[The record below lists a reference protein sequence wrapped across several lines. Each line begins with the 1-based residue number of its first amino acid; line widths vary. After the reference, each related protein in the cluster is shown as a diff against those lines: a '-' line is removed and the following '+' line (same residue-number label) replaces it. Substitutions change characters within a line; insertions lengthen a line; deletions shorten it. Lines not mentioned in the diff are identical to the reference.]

1 MATLPIAFAE
11 EEKKPKTRSIYD
23 DEEEDSIAIVS
34 RPGTSIA
41 AEKPPKQEED
51 NSSISTKLVNGVTI
65 RTADVLEKN
74 ISVVRKWLLQQS
86 EKAQQEVDSVFRRYL
101 HVERSV
107 TSTIVDLKPENEDIL
122 PGGIYILITAL
133 SGSILS
139 RNRSILARGIAPVVF
154 GVGAFSYF
162 LPQTFKNTRALIW
175 KFEQTS
181 PAIAETHIRTQ
192 QQIDSFVNDVN
203 GYVDEGK
210 QSLETGVKKARTFV
224 AKTTGIQV
232 PSDEGSINNED
243 EKKK

>member
-1 MATLPIAFAE
+1 MVTLPIAFAD

-101 HVERSV
+101 HVESKRC
-107 TSTIVDLKPENEDIL
+107 
-122 PGGIYILITAL
+122 
-133 SGSILS
+133 
-139 RNRSILARGIAPVVF
+139 
-154 GVGAFSYF
+154 SY
-162 LPQTFKNTRALIW
+162 
-175 KFEQTS
+175 
-181 PAIAETHIRTQ
+181 
-192 QQIDSFVNDVN
+192 
-203 GYVDEGK
+203 YC
-210 QSLETGVKKARTFV
+210 
-224 AKTTGIQV
+224 
-232 PSDEGSINNED
+232 
-243 EKKK
+243 